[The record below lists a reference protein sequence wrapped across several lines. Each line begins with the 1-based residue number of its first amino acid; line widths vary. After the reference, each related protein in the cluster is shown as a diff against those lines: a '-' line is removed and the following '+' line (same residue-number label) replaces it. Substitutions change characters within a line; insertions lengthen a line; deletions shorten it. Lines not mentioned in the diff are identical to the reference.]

1 MKKSVKYFALCAF
14 ACAFVILA
22 LSVFLHLEANSK
34 KSEFNRLKSTYIS
47 LKSKTNEKNS
57 LTSDE
62 YAEYASL
69 FDAISHGDEE
79 MSSDYAQLVREITDN
94 TVDFEDEEVFTIAK
108 KFAGAYKSLAAGSG
122 SGIQSLEVSKSSSGN
137 VLNVSYI
144 DCWGY
149 SVKLLTVQEGTALD
163 IDALGK
169 YQAVITFFD
178 TKESLPLAEQYP
190 TGQSF
195 TLEGYRFKFE
205 NTPDHG
211 LALYIGSDMP
221 LALEEKTE
229 KMTLTVG
236 EISFVLS

>member
-34 KSEFNRLKSTYIS
+34 KSEFNQLKSTYIS
-47 LKSKTNEKNS
+47 LKSKTNEKS
-57 LTSDE
+57 SPTSDE

-79 MSSDYAQLVREITDN
+79 MASDYAQLVREITDN

-163 IDALGK
+163 IDSLGK
-169 YQAVITFFD
+169 YRAVITFFD

>member
-34 KSEFNRLKSTYIS
+34 KSEFDRLKSTYIS

-69 FDAISHGDEE
+69 FDAISHGDKE
-79 MSSDYAQLVREITDN
+79 MASDYAQLVREITDN

-163 IDALGK
+163 IDSLGK

-178 TKESLPLAEQYP
+178 TRESLPLAEQYP
-190 TGQSF
+190 IGQSF

>member
-22 LSVFLHLEANSK
+22 LSVFLHLEAISK
-34 KSEFNRLKSTYIS
+34 KSEFDRLKSTYIS

-79 MSSDYAQLVREITDN
+79 MASDYAQLVREITDN

-163 IDALGK
+163 IDSLGK
-169 YQAVITFFD
+169 YRAVITFFD

>member
-34 KSEFNRLKSTYIS
+34 KSEFDRLKSTYIS

-163 IDALGK
+163 IDPLGK

>member
-22 LSVFLHLEANSK
+22 LSVFLHSEAISK
-34 KSEFNRLKSTYIS
+34 KSEFDRLKSTYIS
-47 LKSKTNEKNS
+47 LKSKTNGKNS

-79 MSSDYAQLVREITDN
+79 MTSDYAQLVREITDN

-163 IDALGK
+163 IDSLGK
-169 YQAVITFFD
+169 YRAVITFFD

>member
-34 KSEFNRLKSTYIS
+34 KSEFDRLKSTYIS

-79 MSSDYAQLVREITDN
+79 MASDYAQLVREITDN

-163 IDALGK
+163 IDPLGK

-205 NTPDHG
+205 NTSDHG

>member
-34 KSEFNRLKSTYIS
+34 KSEFNQLKSTYIS

-57 LTSDE
+57 PTSDE

-163 IDALGK
+163 IDPLGK